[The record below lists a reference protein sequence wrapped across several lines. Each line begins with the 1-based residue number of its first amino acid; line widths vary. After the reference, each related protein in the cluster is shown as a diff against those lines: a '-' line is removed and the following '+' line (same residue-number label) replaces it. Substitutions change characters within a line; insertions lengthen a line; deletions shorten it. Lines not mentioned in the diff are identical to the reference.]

1 LKKLFPLAMSAM
13 LLPLGL
19 LAQTASPTAGAASQ
33 PAVFGVGLQIPL
45 RFAGESIPTNQV
57 SLSLGASSF
66 YDDNVLQRNSQRIRD
81 EGVNFSS
88 DLKFLRQ
95 TENVTFS
102 FDYQPEFALYN
113 YTNQLDRLNHLGT
126 LNLTYRMSSR
136 FYLGMYDTFS
146 YLNGAFQ
153 SQQILSGLGSPTAL
167 NQSIIPYTV
176 RTLANT
182 SGLSL
187 SFVKSHR
194 TSLTLSGSYDERR
207 FGSAQ
212 IVGQPL
218 YNTREMSGGFQYQ
231 YRITEHTSFGIALL
245 HQDSTYKGGT
255 GFGSDRRFQNE
266 SALFSLQSQVSPT
279 VTLAFFG
286 GPQYL
291 TSFGQSASGGAV
303 TQFQGSAGGSITK
316 EVKKTALDLSVQRV
330 ISDSGGL
337 YTMVE
342 NTTATLGVRRRL
354 VGRWEAGLHGGA
366 TRVETSLVQLGSG
379 KTDALLGGFDL
390 TRPFSNGAAFHV
402 SYQCAHQLS
411 SGAVSVAANY
421 DRDLVTVGIDF
432 RLKAIPL
439 GH

>member
-1 LKKLFPLAMSAM
+1 MSAM

-57 SLSLGASSF
+57 SLSLGASTF

-81 EGVNFSS
+81 EGANFSS

-113 YTNQLDRLNHLGT
+113 NTNQLDRLNHLGT

-136 FYLGMYDTFS
+136 FYIGMYDTFS

-194 TSLTLSGSYDERR
+194 TSLTFSGNYDERR

-366 TRVETSLVQLGSG
+366 TRVETSQVQLGSG